1 MRIKKP
7 EPVAADHEDT
17 ESTNQDLVKEA
28 LRKVAA
34 AWQKTTEERQHM
46 LGEFNLPKVIED
58 ADMDEYDEEYD
69 QPLTESENFVVYS
82 NVEFLLLI
90 GKFCAHSSQLAD

>member
-1 MRIKKP
+1 
-7 EPVAADHEDT
+7 
-17 ESTNQDLVKEA
+17 VKEA

-69 QPLTESENFVVYS
+69 
-82 NVEFLLLI
+82 
-90 GKFCAHSSQLAD
+90 